1 MSMLAKIERHSALV
15 TRMTEAT
22 GADVVA
28 GMTDGTISETDL
40 RRSVVNC
47 MRCRMVGPCEDWL
60 EETGEGP
67 AQAPEFCRN
76 KAMMDRLSAL

>member
-1 MSMLAKIERHSALV
+1 MSMFGKIERHSALMN
-15 TRMTEAT
+15 RMSDAT
-22 GADVVA
+22 GADIVSGMA
-28 GMTDGTISETDL
+28 GGDISETDL

-60 EETGEGP
+60 EKTGQGP